1 MEWWVILMGSLF
13 LLLATFASGAPLF
26 IGFLTA
32 NIITVY
38 LVAGTRGFIL
48 VSNSIFTSATI
59 ASLSAVPL
67 FILMGEILTRSGS
80 VENLFRG
87 MDGLIGRVRG
97 RQYVLAVAV
106 SVVFGA
112 LSGAAMAVAAM
123 LGRSLFPTMLERKYD
138 KHLSIGTLL
147 AGASLAPIIP
157 PSVLIVVVAT
167 LADVSIGRLL
177 ISGIGPGLVA
187 ALIFLVYIAIR
198 VIREPHLS
206 PPVEARAKSG
216 SLRES
221 VLGILYSL
229 ALLLP
234 FSIIAFAVM
243 GFILFGIATPSE
255 AAASGVLGSV
265 AVALIYRRFSFA
277 MLREAVAGATSITA
291 MIMAIVVSSNLFGQL
306 LAFTGSTQKLVALS
320 ASLADTP
327 FVLVFVLLAIVFVLC
342 MFIDQIAL
350 MLILVPIYE
359 PIVTSAGLDPIWFWL
374 LVLLNLTVGGIT
386 PPFGYT
392 MFAFKA
398 TAPDLPLSDVY
409 RAAWPF
415 VGLFIVLMLVV
426 ALFPA
431 IATWLPS
438 RM

>member
-1 MEWWVILMGSLF
+1 MAWWVILMGSLF
-13 LLLATFASGAPLF
+13 MLLALFASGAPLF

-48 VSNSIFTSATI
+48 VTNSIFTSSTI

-97 RQYVLAVAV
+97 RQYVLAIAV

-123 LGRSLFPTMLERKYD
+123 LGRSLYPTMIDRRYD

-187 ALIFLVYIAIR
+187 AAIFLLYIGFR
-198 VIREPHLS
+198 VWREPHLS
-206 PPVEARAKSG
+206 PEAETG
-216 SLRES
+216 SAGGGL
-221 VLGILYSL
+221 LGILT
-229 ALLLP
+229 AIVLLLP
-234 FSIIAFAVM
+234 FSIIAFSVM
-243 GFILFGIATPSE
+243 GLILLGIATPSE
-255 AAASGVLGSV
+255 AAATGVIGSV
-265 AVALIYRRFSFA
+265 VVALIYRRFSLT
-277 MLREAVAGATSITA
+277 MLREAVKGATAITA

-327 FVLVFVLLAIVFVLC
+327 YLLVFVLLAIVFVLC

-350 MLILVPIYE
+350 MLILVPIYQ
-359 PIVTSAGLDPIWFWL
+359 PIVASAGLDPIWFWL

-398 TAPDLPLSDVY
+398 TAPNLPLSDVY
-409 RAAWPF
+409 RASWPF
-415 VGLFIVLMLVV
+415 VGLFIVLMFVV
-426 ALFPA
+426 ALFPQ
-431 IATWLPS
+431 IATYLPS
-438 RM
+438 QM

>member
-13 LLLATFASGAPLF
+13 LLLSTFASGAPLF
-26 IGFLTA
+26 VGFLTA

-38 LVAGTRGFIL
+38 LVAGARGFIL
-48 VSNSIFTSATI
+48 VSNSILTSATI
-59 ASLSAVPL
+59 AALSAVPL

-123 LGRSLFPTMLERKYD
+123 LGRSLFPTMIKRGYD

-187 ALIFLVYIAIR
+187 ALIFLVYITVR
-198 VIREPHLS
+198 VMREPHLS
-206 PPVEARAKSG
+206 PEAEATSERG
-216 SLRES
+216 SLWGIITS
-221 VLGILYSL
+221 VT
-229 ALLLP
+229 LLLP
-234 FSIIAFAVM
+234 FSIIAFSVM
-243 GFILFGIATPSE
+243 GLILLGIATPSE
-255 AAASGVLGSV
+255 AAATGVLGSV
-265 AVALIYRRFSFA
+265 AVALIYRKFSFP
-277 MLREAVAGATSITA
+277 MLREAVSGATAITA

-306 LAFTGSTQKLVALS
+306 LALTGSTQKLVALS

-327 FVLVFVLLAIVFVLC
+327 YILVFVLLAIVFILC

-359 PIVTSAGLDPIWFWL
+359 PIVSAAGIDPIWFWL

-398 TAPDLPLSDVY
+398 TAPDLPLADVY
-409 RAAWPF
+409 RASWPF

-426 ALFPA
+426 AIFPQ
-431 IATWLPS
+431 IATYLPS
-438 RM
+438 QM